1 MYPAATLCT
10 VAPQPASQP
19 ASQARTQLQEVRG
32 VVGRDQRRAF
42 HDDALQSLRDAPDDC
57 E

>member
-19 ASQARTQLQEVRG
+19 ARRARSCEKYAASSVATNG
-32 VVGRDQRRAF
+32 GAF